1 MHQAAKA
8 GVVDR
13 VVYPDL
19 LWREARAL
27 ANKALAPQVKGCD
40 WQKGFTFTDFVRTRA
55 YDATDIK
62 PFILPGVLRFFDVD
76 EL

>member
-1 MHQAAKA
+1 MHAKLAA
-8 GVVDR
+8 
-13 VVYPDL
+13 
-19 LWREARAL
+19 
-27 ANKALAPQVKGCD
+27 ALAPQVKGCD
-40 WQKGFTFTDFVRTRA
+40 WQKGFTFTEFVRTRA